1 MPLLKNN
8 HFVNDEWT
16 KLGADE
22 ALVEGSK
29 IIVSLERLVRDW
41 DQLAKFTGL
50 LGVSLANNERAESLT
65 PYLSQLSLIVLN
77 FPAYTDGRAY
87 SQAKDLRLDGYRG
100 ELRAEG
106 NLLLDQFQFMHQ
118 VGFDSFSVND
128 RFSLEQWQ
136 GASKQMSLA
145 YQRGLYRSAGER
157 EVWSQ
162 RHQGFAAWEEQPH
175 AG

>member
-1 MPLLKNN
+1 MPLLKNDQ
-8 HFVNDEWT
+8 FVADEWT
-16 KLGADE
+16 KLADDE
-22 ALVEGSK
+22 ALPEGGK
-29 IIVSLERLVRDW
+29 IIVTSLRLSRDW
-41 DQLAKFTGL
+41 DLLVKFTGL
-50 LGVSLANNERAESLT
+50 LGVSLANSERVDSIT

-118 VGFDSFSVND
+118 VGFDSFEVNE
-128 RFSLEQWQ
+128 RFALQQWQ
-136 GASKQMSLA
+136 AASKQMSLA
-145 YQRGLYRSAGER
+145 YQRGLYRTSGER

-162 RHQGFAAWEEQPH
+162 RHQGFAPWEEQPH